1 MKRIFCLFIC
11 ALIGVGVMASSAFAD
26 NRQLLGTYRD
36 WDAFKLKKSN
46 GEKVCYMISIPKSA
60 SPKSLKHGNPFLT
73 VSHKPARKIK
83 NEVNFVVGYNFK
95 KNSRVTMTVDKKRKF
110 RLFTEGDGAWGDDVK
125 ADNAMTQA
133 MKRGSNLV
141 MRGLS
146 GRGNNTSYRFS
157 LSGFTAAHNA
167 ITKACR

>member
-1 MKRIFCLFIC
+1 MKRFLCTFFCVFITLPF
-11 ALIGVGVMASSAFAD
+11 AAPLAQAD

-36 WDAFKLKKSN
+36 WDAFLLKKSS

-60 SPKSLKHGNPFLT
+60 TPKNLKHGNPFLT
-73 VSHKPARKIK
+73 VSHKPGRKIK
-83 NEVNFVVGYNFK
+83 NEVNFVVGYKFK
-95 KNSRVTMTVDKKRKF
+95 KDSRVSMKVDKKRPF
-110 RLFTEGDGAWGDDVK
+110 RMFTEGDGAWGDDVK

-141 MRGLS
+141 MSAQS
-146 GRGNNTSYRFS
+146 GRGNATSYRFS

>member
-1 MKRIFCLFIC
+1 MKFFLNIVICLVVGIF
-11 ALIGVGVMASSAFAD
+11 LIIDTAIAD

-36 WDAFKLKKSN
+36 WDAFMLKKN
-46 GEKVCYMISIPKSA
+46 NDEIICYMISIPKS
-60 SPKSLKHGNPFLT
+60 SLPKALQHGNPFLT
-73 VSHKPARKIK
+73 VSHKPARKIS

-95 KNSRVTMTVDKKRKF
+95 KDSRVTMKIDKNKAF
-110 RLFTEGDGAWGDDVK
+110 SLFTEGDGAWGDDSK
-125 ADNAMTQA
+125 SDNEMAQS

-141 MRGLS
+141 MSGLS
-146 GRGNNTSYRFS
+146 GRSNETSYIFS

>member
-1 MKRIFCLFIC
+1 MAMVFTVNF
-11 ALIGVGVMASSAFAD
+11 ALAD

-36 WDAFKLKKSN
+36 WDAFLLKKSS
-46 GEKVCYMISIPKSA
+46 GERVCYMISIPKKS
-60 SPKSLKHGNPFLT
+60 SPKNLKHGNPFLT
-73 VSHKPARKIK
+73 VSHKPTRKIK

-95 KNSRVTMTVDKKRKF
+95 KNSRVTMKVDKRKTY

-125 ADNAMTQA
+125 SDNAMTQA

-141 MRGLS
+141 MSGAS
-146 GRGNNTSYRFS
+146 GRGNATSYRFS

>member
-1 MKRIFCLFIC
+1 MKRFFCLFLSSLMGIILTTNL
-11 ALIGVGVMASSAFAD
+11 ALAD
-26 NRQLLGTYRD
+26 SRQLLGTYRD
-36 WDAFKLKKSN
+36 WDAFMLKKNN
-46 GEKVCYMISIPKSA
+46 GEKVCYMISIPKS
-60 SPKSLKHGNPFLT
+60 SHPKSLKHGNPFLT
-73 VSHKPARKIK
+73 VSHKPARKIQ

-95 KNSRVTMTVDKKRKF
+95 RNSRVTMKVDKRKTY

-125 ADNAMTQA
+125 SDNAMTQA

-141 MRGLS
+141 MSGAS
-146 GRGNNTSYRFS
+146 GRGNATSYRFS

>member
-1 MKRIFCLFIC
+1 LKRLFLLIC
-11 ALIGVGVMASSAFAD
+11 CVFLGGVFTAQQALAD
-26 NRQLLGTYRD
+26 SRQLLGTYRD
-36 WDAFKLKKSN
+36 WDAFLLKKNN
-46 GEKVCYMISIPKSA
+46 GERVCYMISIPKRSL
-60 SPKSLKHGNPFLT
+60 PKSLKHGNPFLT
-73 VSHKPARKIK
+73 VSHKPARKIS

-95 KNSRVTMTVDKKRKF
+95 KNSRVTMKVDKKRPF

-125 ADNAMTQA
+125 SDNAMTQA

-141 MRGLS
+141 MGGIS
-146 GRGNNTSYRFS
+146 GRGNETSYRFS

>member
-1 MKRIFCLFIC
+1 MKKIFFTFFC
-11 ALIGVGVMASSAFAD
+11 ATLATIFAAGSAVAD

-36 WDAFKLKKSN
+36 WDAFMLKKSS
-46 GEKVCYMISIPKSA
+46 GERVCYMISIPKMSM
-60 SPKSLKHGNPFLT
+60 PKSLRHGNPFLT

-95 KNSRVTMTVDKKRKF
+95 RDYRVTMKVDKSQTF

-125 ADNAMTQA
+125 TDNAMSQA

-141 MRGLS
+141 MSGQS
-146 GRGNNTSYRFS
+146 GRGNATSYRFS

>member
-1 MKRIFCLFIC
+1 MKRIFYPFIC
-11 ALIGVGVMASSAFAD
+11 ALIGVGVMAPSALAD

>member
-1 MKRIFCLFIC
+1 MKRIFCLFLS
-11 ALIGVGVMASSAFAD
+11 ALIGFLLMAQPSLAD
-26 NRQLLGTYRD
+26 SRQLLGTYRD
-36 WDAFKLKKSN
+36 WDAFMLKKSS

-73 VSHKPARKIK
+73 VSHKPVRKIQ

-95 KNSRVTMTVDKKRKF
+95 KNSRVTMKVDKNKRF

-125 ADNAMTQA
+125 ADNAMTRA

-141 MRGLS
+141 MSGQS

>member
-1 MKRIFCLFIC
+1 LKRIIC
-11 ALIGVGVMASSAFAD
+11 AVFCGLVAAGFMAAPALAD

-36 WDAFKLKKSN
+36 WDAFMLKKTN
-46 GEKVCYMISIPKSA
+46 GEKVCYMISIPKSSA
-60 SPKSLKHGNPFLT
+60 PKSLKHGNPFLT
-73 VSHKPARKIK
+73 VSHKPARKIS

-95 KNSRVTMTVDKKRKF
+95 RNSRVTMKIDKSRRF
-110 RLFTEGDGAWGDDVK
+110 RLFTEGDGAWGDDAK
-125 ADNAMTQA
+125 SDNAMTQA
-133 MKRGSNLV
+133 MKKGGSLV
-141 MRGLS
+141 MSGQS

>member
-1 MKRIFCLFIC
+1 MKILFF
-11 ALIGVGVMASSAFAD
+11 ALISAVLFTEPAAAD
-26 NRQLLGTYRD
+26 NRQLLGTYRN
-36 WDAFKLKKSN
+36 WDAFLLKKNN

-60 SPKSLKHGNPFLT
+60 RPLNLGHGNPFIT
-73 VSHKPARKIK
+73 VSHKPARKIR

-95 KNSRVTMTVDKKRKF
+95 RNSRVTMRVDKNRTF

-125 ADNAMTQA
+125 ADNAMTSA

-141 MRGLS
+141 MS
-146 GRGNNTSYRFS
+146 AVSSRGNNTSYRFS

>member
-1 MKRIFCLFIC
+1 MADL
-11 ALIGVGVMASSAFAD
+11 ALAD

-36 WDAFKLKKSN
+36 WDAFMLKKSN
-46 GEKVCYMISIPKSA
+46 GEKVCYMISIPKS
-60 SPKSLKHGNPFLT
+60 SKPSTLRHGNPFLT

-95 KNSRVTMTVDKKRKF
+95 KNSRVTMRIDKKSTF
-110 RLFTEGDGAWGDDVK
+110 RLFTEGDGAWGDDMK

-133 MKRGSNLV
+133 MKRGSALI
-141 MRGLS
+141 MSGQS

>member
-1 MKRIFCLFIC
+1 MKRIFSVFLCVLFS
-11 ALIGVGVMASSAFAD
+11 ALLGANAALAD
-26 NRQLLGTYRD
+26 SRQLLGTYRD
-36 WDAFKLKKSN
+36 WDAFLLKKTN

-60 SPKSLKHGNPFLT
+60 TPKSLKHGNPFLT

-95 KNSRVTMTVDKKRKF
+95 KNSRVSMKIDKNRPF

-125 ADNAMTQA
+125 ADNTMAQA
-133 MKRGSNLV
+133 MKRGSTMV
-141 MRGLS
+141 MSAQS

-167 ITKACR
+167 ITKACH

>member
-1 MKRIFCLFIC
+1 MKIFYRAFLYSLMGMVFSTGL
-11 ALIGVGVMASSAFAD
+11 ALAD

-36 WDAFKLKKSN
+36 WDAFMLKKSN
-46 GEKVCYMISIPKSA
+46 GEKVCYMISIPKS
-60 SPKSLKHGNPFLT
+60 SYPTGLQHGNPFLT
-73 VSHKPARKIK
+73 VSHKPARKIG

-95 KNSRVTMTVDKKRKF
+95 KNSRVSMKVDRKKSF

-125 ADNAMTQA
+125 SDNAMTQA

-141 MRGLS
+141 MSGQS
-146 GRGNNTSYRFS
+146 GRGNKTSYRFS

>member
-1 MKRIFCLFIC
+1 MKRFFCAFACSLLGFVLMADL
-11 ALIGVGVMASSAFAD
+11 ALAD

-36 WDAFKLKKSN
+36 WDAFMLKKSN
-46 GEKVCYMISIPKSA
+46 GAKVCYMISIPKS
-60 SPKSLKHGNPFLT
+60 SKPSTLRHGNPFLT
-73 VSHKPARKIK
+73 VSHKPTRKIR

-95 KNSRVTMTVDKKRKF
+95 KNSRVSMKIDKNRAF

-125 ADNAMTQA
+125 SDNAMSQA
-133 MKRGSNLV
+133 MKRGSNLI
-141 MRGLS
+141 MTGQS

>member
-1 MKRIFCLFIC
+1 MKRIIC
-11 ALIGVGVMASSAFAD
+11 AFACSLLAIIFMADLALAD
-26 NRQLLGTYRD
+26 SRQLLGTYRD
-36 WDAFKLKKSN
+36 WDAFMLKKSN
-46 GEKVCYMISIPKSA
+46 GEKVCYMISIPKSSKPA
-60 SPKSLKHGNPFLT
+60 TLRHGNPFIT
-73 VSHKPARKIK
+73 VSHKPTRKVQ

-95 KNSRVTMTVDKKRKF
+95 KNSRVSMKIDKKRAF

-125 ADNAMTQA
+125 SDNAMTQA
-133 MKRGSNLV
+133 MKRGSSLV
-141 MRGLS
+141 MTGQS

>member
-1 MKRIFCLFIC
+1 MKRIFQIFFYSL
-11 ALIGVGVMASSAFAD
+11 VGSFLLAGSARAD

-36 WDAFKLKKSN
+36 WDAFMLIKGS
-46 GEKVCYMISIPKSA
+46 GEKVCYMISIPKSS
-60 SPKSLKHGNPFLT
+60 SPRTLKHGNPFLT

-83 NEVNFVVGYNFK
+83 NEVNFVVGYNFR
-95 KNSRVTMTVDKKRKF
+95 KNSRVIMRVDKKRTF

-125 ADNAMTQA
+125 ADNAMTSA
-133 MKRGSNLV
+133 MKHGSSLV
-141 MRGLS
+141 MS
-146 GRGNNTSYRFS
+146 AQSKRGNNTRYRFS

>member
-1 MKRIFCLFIC
+1 MKKIIC
-11 ALIGVGVMASSAFAD
+11 AFVCCLLGVVLLADTALAD

-36 WDAFKLKKSN
+36 WDAFMLKKSN
-46 GEKVCYMISIPKSA
+46 GEKVCYMISIPKS
-60 SPKSLKHGNPFLT
+60 SKPSTLRHGNPFLT
-73 VSHKPARKIK
+73 VSHKPSREIS

-95 KNSRVTMTVDKKRKF
+95 KDSRVTMKIDKKRTY

-125 ADNAMTQA
+125 TDNAMTQS
-133 MKRGSNLV
+133 MKRGSNLIV
-141 MRGLS
+141 SAQS

>member
-1 MKRIFCLFIC
+1 MKRFFCAFIC
-11 ALIGVGVMASSAFAD
+11 SLAGIIFMADLALAD

-36 WDAFKLKKSN
+36 WDAFMLKKSN
-46 GEKVCYMISIPKSA
+46 GEKVCYMISIPKSS

-95 KNSRVTMTVDKKRKF
+95 KNSRVTMRIDKKRKF

-125 ADNAMTQA
+125 SDNAMSQA

-141 MRGLS
+141 MSGLS
-146 GRGNNTSYRFS
+146 GRGNNTRDRKSVV
-157 LSGFTAAHNA
+157 
-167 ITKACR
+167 

>member
-11 ALIGVGVMASSAFAD
+11 ALIGVGVMAPSAFAD

>member
-1 MKRIFCLFIC
+1 MKNILC
-11 ALIGVGVMASSAFAD
+11 AFVCSLLGIVVFADLALAD

-36 WDAFKLKKSN
+36 WDAFMLKKSN
-46 GEKVCYMISIPKSA
+46 GEKVCYMISIPKSSKPA
-60 SPKSLKHGNPFLT
+60 TLRHGKPFIT
-73 VSHKPARKIK
+73 VSHKPVRKIK

-95 KNSRVTMTVDKKRKF
+95 KYSRVTMTIDKKRKY
-110 RLFTEGDGAWGDDVK
+110 RLFTEGNGAWGDDAK
-125 ADNAMTQA
+125 TDNAMVQS
-133 MKRGSNLV
+133 MKRGSNLA
-141 MRGLS
+141 MIGQS

>member
-1 MKRIFCLFIC
+1 MKRIFCLFLS
-11 ALIGVGVMASSAFAD
+11 ALIGILLTIQPSLAD

-36 WDAFKLKKSN
+36 WDAFMLKKTN

-73 VSHKPARKIK
+73 VSHKPVRKIR

-125 ADNAMTQA
+125 ADNAMTSA
-133 MKRGSNLV
+133 MKRGSNLI
-141 MRGLS
+141 MSGQS
-146 GRGNNTSYRFS
+146 GRGNNTGYRFS

>member
-1 MKRIFCLFIC
+1 MKRIFCVVIC
-11 ALIGVGVMASSAFAD
+11 SFVVCVFLAEFALAD

-36 WDAFKLKKSN
+36 WDAFMLKKTN

-60 SPKSLKHGNPFLT
+60 LPKSLRHGNPFLT
-73 VSHKPARKIK
+73 VSHKPNRKIS

-95 KNSRVTMTVDKKRKF
+95 KNSRVTMKIDKKSPLRM
-110 RLFTEGDGAWGDDVK
+110 FTEGDGAWGDDVK

-133 MKRGSNLV
+133 MKRGNKLI
-141 MRGLS
+141 MNGLS

>member
-1 MKRIFCLFIC
+1 MKRIFCAFC
-11 ALIGVGVMASSAFAD
+11 CSLIGVIFVSDLALAD

-36 WDAFKLKKSN
+36 WDAFMLKKSN

-60 SPKSLKHGNPFLT
+60 LPKGLKHGNPFLT

-95 KNSRVTMTVDKKRKF
+95 KNSRVTMRIDKKRKF

-125 ADNAMTQA
+125 SDNAMSQA

-141 MRGLS
+141 MSALS
-146 GRGNNTSYRFS
+146 GRGNDTSYRFS

>member
-1 MKRIFCLFIC
+1 LNRIFSVFFC
-11 ALIGVGVMASSAFAD
+11 AIISIALAGETAMADS
-26 NRQLLGTYRD
+26 RQLLGTYRD
-36 WDAFKLKKSN
+36 WDAFMLKKSN

-60 SPKSLKHGNPFLT
+60 KPDGLKHGNPFFT
-73 VSHKPARKIK
+73 VSHKPVRKIS

-95 KNSRVTMTVDKKRKF
+95 KNSRVTMRVDKSKTF

-125 ADNAMTQA
+125 TDNAITQA
-133 MKRGSNLV
+133 MKRGSNATFSAES
-141 MRGLS
+141 R
-146 GRGNNTSYRFS
+146 RGNKTSYRFS

>member
-1 MKRIFCLFIC
+1 MKRIFWAFACS
-11 ALIGVGVMASSAFAD
+11 LIGIVVFVNPALAD

-36 WDAFKLKKSN
+36 WDAFLLKKNS
-46 GEKVCYMISIPKSA
+46 GEKVCYMISIPKSSA
-60 SPKSLKHGNPFLT
+60 PATLRHGNPFLT
-73 VSHKPARKIK
+73 VSHKPLRKIS
-83 NEVNFVVGYNFK
+83 NEVNFVVGYSFK
-95 KNSRVTMTVDKKRKF
+95 KNSRVTMKVDKKRTY

-125 ADNAMTQA
+125 SDNAMTSA
-133 MKRGSNLV
+133 MKRGSSLI
-141 MRGLS
+141 MSAQS